1 MSDDDTL
8 PEEDELMDRCLEFTN
23 LITQRSMKPERD
35 SLFQFIVIT
44 TSSRAESE
52 LKRDGYTKYPN
63 LYEIAPE
70 EQLDEQNA
78 CYSIE
83 QERFVN
89 KVLEALRDKKTVT
102 MAGSRFA

>member
-1 MSDDDTL
+1 MSDDDIL
-8 PEEDELMDRCLEFTN
+8 PEEDELMDRCLEFTS
-23 LITQRSMKPERD
+23 LITQRSMKSERD
-35 SLFQFIVIT
+35 ALFHFIVIT
-44 TSSRAESE
+44 TGGRAETE
-52 LKRDGYTKYPN
+52 LKRDGYTKYPV
-63 LYEIAPE
+63 LYEIASE

-78 CYSIE
+78 TYSIE

>member
-1 MSDDDTL
+1 MDDDNIL

-35 SLFQFIVIT
+35 ALFHFILIT
-44 TSSRAESE
+44 TGSRAEAE
-52 LKRDGYTKYPN
+52 LNRDGYTKYPV
-63 LYEIAPE
+63 LYEVAPE

-78 CYSIE
+78 VYSIE
-83 QERFVN
+83 QEKFVN